1 MLQQAGSDLP
11 TAGTR
16 NRRPANGET
25 DIQRQTAFFIG
36 ECRVSPQED
45 TLTLGEK
52 TVRLE
57 PRAMEVLVYLASRP
71 GDVVTRAELEET
83 VWRGGLV
90 GYDAVTN
97 TVIKLRKAL
106 GDNARNPSFIATVPK
121 RGYQLIAPVRREP
134 VKEGGQPPPEDI
146 AEANRTSPG
155 KRMSDRARV
164 GLMITTL
171 VVAAALVWAVLN
183 NIGPTPREPNI
194 TPPAGQPPSIL
205 VLPFENLSDDPDQ
218 ERFSDGITEDIITDL
233 SRLSHLR
240 VMGNN
245 TAFSYK
251 GRQVQPQ
258 QVGTE
263 LDVDFVLEGSIRR
276 HDQTIRINSQLV
288 DARSGFQKW
297 AQRYDRQ
304 LAEVFAVQDEVT
316 NSIVEAL
323 AIQLET
329 TEKENLAHRPT
340 NNLEAY
346 QLFLEG
352 QQQAGTSTRE
362 NNERAQNS
370 YRAAIAADPDYG
382 RAYSALAY
390 TLAFNFR
397 RGWNDAPMHTI
408 DRALALARKAVELDS
423 SVPQTY
429 WSLGYVH
436 LMRREFEL
444 AQEAVARS
452 LQVAPNFADSYG
464 LLALIKNSLGEAQA
478 AIELVEKG
486 MRLNPYYTWDY
497 PYNLGRAYY
506 TLGQTEQAITALEAA
521 KARNPSAVP
530 IRLHL
535 AATYVRAGRLEDAEW
550 EVEEIQ
556 SISPNET
563 LAHVAKTHPT
573 RDAQALQKLLDELR
587 QAGLPE

>member
-1 MLQQAGSDLP
+1 MTNKPTRHLVDGEMEIQQ
-11 TAGTR
+11 
-16 NRRPANGET
+16 
-25 DIQRQTAFFIG
+25 QMAFFIG
-36 ECRVSPQED
+36 EWRVSPQED
-45 TLTLGEK
+45 TLTLDDK

-106 GDNARNPSFIATVPK
+106 GDNARDPSFIATVPK
-121 RGYQLIAPVRREP
+121 RGYQLIAPVRHEP
-134 VKEGGQPPPEDI
+134 AIDAEQPPPGDI
-146 AEANRTSPG
+146 AETHRTSPRNG
-155 KRMSDRARV
+155 MSDRARV
-164 GLMITTL
+164 GLMITIL
-171 VVAAALVWAVLN
+171 VSAGALVWAVLN
-183 NIGPTPREPNI
+183 NIGPTPPKPSESI
-194 TPPAGQPPSIL
+194 TTAPAGQPPSIL

-263 LDVDFVLEGSIRR
+263 LGVDFVLEGSIRR
-276 HDQTIRINSQLV
+276 HEQTIRINSQLV

-316 NSIVEAL
+316 HSIVEAL

-329 TEKENLAHRPT
+329 TEKQNLAHRST

-352 QQQAGTSTRE
+352 QQQAGSSTRE
-362 NNERAQNS
+362 NNQRAQNS
-370 YRAAIAADPDYG
+370 YRAAIAADPGYG

-408 DRALALARKAVELDS
+408 DRALELARKAVELDS

-444 AQEAVARS
+444 AQDAVARS

-464 LLALIKNSLGEAQA
+464 LLALIKNSLGEAQT

-521 KARNPSAVP
+521 KSRNPSAVP

-556 SISPNET
+556 SISPDET
-563 LAHVAKTHPT
+563 LVHVAKTHPT
-573 RDAQALQKLLDELR
+573 RDAKAMQRLLGELR
-587 QAGLPE
+587 EAGLPE